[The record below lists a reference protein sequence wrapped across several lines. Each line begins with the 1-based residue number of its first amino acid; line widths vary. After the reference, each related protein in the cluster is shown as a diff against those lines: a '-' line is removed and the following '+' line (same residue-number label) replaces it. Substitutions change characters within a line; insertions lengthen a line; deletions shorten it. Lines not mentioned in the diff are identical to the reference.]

1 MSSETQRYDIA
12 EFFRREQSKLVN
24 YVRQLIDDAADRDG
38 EDIVQDVALNL
49 FSKADVTVPIAHL
62 AAYVYQALR
71 NRVVD
76 LLRKGQESPVAL
88 ETRLSANSRLSL
100 AEVLDDT
107 RYNAAR
113 DMEQQEIRQRLFEA
127 IEALRPEQ
135 KAVIIETEFEGRSFN
150 ELAEQWGIPLG
161 TLLARKSRGLKYL
174 RATLADLKQGG

>member
-1 MSSETQRYDIA
+1 MSSETQRSDIA
-12 EFFRREQSKLVN
+12 EFFRREQHKLVN

-161 TLLARKSRGLKYL
+161 TLLARKSRGLKHL
-174 RATLADLKQGG
+174 RAALADLEYGG